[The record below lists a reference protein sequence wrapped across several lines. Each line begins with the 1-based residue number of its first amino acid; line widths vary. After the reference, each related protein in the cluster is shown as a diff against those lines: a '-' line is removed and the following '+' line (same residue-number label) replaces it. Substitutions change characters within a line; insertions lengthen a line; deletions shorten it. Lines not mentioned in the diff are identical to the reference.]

1 MAYSRKFMAEK
12 LSQVAVSRQL
22 SPDENQER
30 MTASIMY
37 SRPFHDGNSTSTLIW
52 GRTRSLPDNAI
63 FNSYASESTMR
74 VRSRNYVWTRI
85 ENVDRSNE
93 PILGENPLPPNFLE
107 QPIGR
112 VQTYTFG
119 YDRDF
124 DLIPRAASALGA
136 QGTARWRSSE
146 IRLWLPPSRRGRVRA
161 IPALVGGCTIIPG
174 RLHIPVRPGR
184 SA

>member
-1 MAYSRKFMAEK
+1 
-12 LSQVAVSRQL
+12 
-22 SPDENQER
+22 

-37 SRPFHDGNSTSTLIW
+37 NRPFHDGNSASTLIW

-93 PILGENPLPPNFLE
+93 PILGENPLPPNFQE

-124 DLIPRAASALGA
+124 ELIPHVASALGA
-136 QGTARWRSSE
+136 QGTAYGVGD
-146 IRLWLPPSRRGRVRA
+146 RLKSVYGSQPAWPCSCDSGRCRGDVQ
-161 IPALVGGCTIIPG
+161 
-174 RLHIPVRPGR
+174 
-184 SA
+184 